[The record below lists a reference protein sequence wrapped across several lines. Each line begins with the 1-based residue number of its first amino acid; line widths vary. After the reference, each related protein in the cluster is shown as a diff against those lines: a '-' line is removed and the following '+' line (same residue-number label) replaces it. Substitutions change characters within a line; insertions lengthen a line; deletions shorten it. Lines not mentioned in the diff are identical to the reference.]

1 MEAWRCLLQA
11 ACAESVAAD
20 VYFALG
26 HLHYLWG
33 DLLDFG
39 KRAELGAEGAA
50 RSVVA
55 DIKELRKQALRQRQM
70 SPASRSTKRTPG
82 GFSAKRTDEPNSN
95 EGGAFPA
102 ATTRDE
108 KSSPGVEHPQAW
120 EWYIKAAEHG

>member
-11 ACAESVAAD
+11 ACAESVPAD

-26 HLHYLWG
+26 NLHYLWG
-33 DLLDFG
+33 DLLEFG

-50 RSVVA
+50 KSVVA
-55 DIKELRKQALRQRQM
+55 DIKELRKQALRKRQM
-70 SPASRSTKRTPG
+70 SPASRSTKRTAG
-82 GFSAKRTDEPNSN
+82 GFSAKQTAGPSRN

-108 KSSPGVEHPQAW
+108 ASVPGVDHPQAW